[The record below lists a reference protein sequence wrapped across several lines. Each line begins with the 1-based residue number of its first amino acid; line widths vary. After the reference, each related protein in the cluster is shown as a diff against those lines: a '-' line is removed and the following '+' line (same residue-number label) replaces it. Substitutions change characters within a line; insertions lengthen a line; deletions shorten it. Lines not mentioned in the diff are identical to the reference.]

1 MILHSAR
8 GRLAG
13 EIAGEI
19 VEWTVGMIQR
29 DTVGC
34 MERGSWGK
42 KREESARGFVPA
54 RFRAV

>member
-1 MILHSAR
+1 MILHSAG
-8 GRLAG
+8 GRLER

-19 VEWTVGMIQR
+19 VEWTVFMIQR

-34 MERGSWGK
+34 TESELVEK
-42 KREESARGFVPA
+42 KKEESACGFVPA